1 MHPPL
6 EAQRRADGE
15 RARLLRHSAPRDA
28 RQIVRPSIAPVH
40 REDQVADLAPERR
53 TAVVRGLAQR
63 APELDAVAGY
73 AAAALERLGKYGD
86 NQTPSL
92 SAAVVERAQLPRDGG
107 RVAAPERAS
116 AQQLARHDDG
126 QVVALA
132 GEPLHREHKA
142 VERLAVVDVRERGV
156 GGNPSAE
163 PDAVEVT
170 VHVVHLVR

>member
-1 MHPPL
+1 MKKIMTL
-6 EAQRRADGE
+6 I
-15 RARLLRHSAPRDA
+15 L
-28 RQIVRPSIAPVH
+28 
-40 REDQVADLAPERR
+40 
-53 TAVVRGLAQR
+53 
-63 APELDAVAGY
+63 
-73 AAAALERLGKYGD
+73 AAALCLTALVGCGD
-86 NQTPSL
+86 NAGTDSNNYD
-92 SAAVVERAQLPRDGG
+92 SKTFKVAVVQQLDHSSLNEIRDAIEAELD
-107 RVAAPERAS
+107 AAPERAS